1 MIKVM
6 GHGKMRKTVNIQIT
20 PDGKATPDGTT
31 HLEYASDA
39 HRLARVLER
48 NLPSGTFDRLLK
60 DLFSIHMRD
69 YLDDQT
75 IRQGNG
81 HF

>member
-1 MIKVM
+1 MLRMM
-6 GHGKMRKTVNIQIT
+6 GHGKLRKTVNIQIT
-20 PDGKATPDGTT
+20 PEERANPHGTT
-31 HLEYASDA
+31 HLEYARDA
-39 HRLARVLER
+39 HKLARVLQR

-75 IRQGNG
+75 INQGNG

>member
-1 MIKVM
+1 MLKIM

-20 PDGKATPDGTT
+20 PEGRADPNGTT

-69 YLDDQT
+69 YLDQQT
-75 IRQGNG
+75 IDHGR
-81 HF
+81 F